1 MTYKVVL
8 LQLAEREIY
17 EAAQF
22 YQDEKEGLGLDFLDE
37 LEAAKQQLSKH
48 PYHYSYI
55 SSDKIFRRLT
65 LYRFPFQIIY
75 EISGDTI
82 VILSVHHDKRKPF
95 Q

>member
-48 PYHYSYI
+48 P
-55 SSDKIFRRLT
+55 
-65 LYRFPFQIIY
+65 
-75 EISGDTI
+75 
-82 VILSVHHDKRKPF
+82 
-95 Q
+95 